1 MEIANYPKYL
11 WINSHVVTKDRKFPL
26 IIDSSGKYDRVF
38 LEDVNGNAR
47 FVSTRELKTHVV
59 KSLEKTKTKSKGRIV
74 THISGKVFGSIK
86 EARDATGL
94 SDAKLK
100 SHPEY
105 TIA

>member
-11 WINSHVVTKDRKFPL
+11 WINSHVVSKDRKFPL
-26 IIDSSGKYDRVF
+26 IVDRSGKYDRVF
-38 LEDVNGNAR
+38 LEDVNGNTR

-59 KSLEKTKTKSKGRIV
+59 KSLEKTKSKGRIV
-74 THISGKVFGSIK
+74 THISGKVFGTIK

-100 SHPEY
+100 AHPEY